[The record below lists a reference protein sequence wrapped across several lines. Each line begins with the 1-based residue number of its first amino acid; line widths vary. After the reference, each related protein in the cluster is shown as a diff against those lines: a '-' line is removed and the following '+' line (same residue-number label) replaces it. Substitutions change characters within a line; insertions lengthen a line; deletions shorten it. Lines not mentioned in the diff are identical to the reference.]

1 MTTITRYGLAGMLLV
16 VIASVLQFGLTY
28 YQGRI
33 TTLQRDVAEI
43 TAVARQQQTTLD
55 QIEVQRQAVAAIDIK
70 YTKELA
76 DAKSENERLRAD
88 IANGTKRL
96 QLNATCTKPVS
107 KATGPASVP
116 DDASPRYDAEF
127 ERNYLSLRERIGIA
141 TTQING
147 LQAYI
152 NNVCLMPRPESRNGS

>member
-1 MTTITRYGLAGMLLV
+1 MNRVTAILIAVAVALL
-16 VIASVLQFGLTY
+16 FGVTY
-28 YQGRI
+28 YQGRVA
-33 TTLQRDVAEI
+33 TLQRDVAEI
-43 TAVARQQQTTLD
+43 TAVANQQKKDLLL
-55 QIEVQRQAVAAIDIK
+55 IETQRQAVAAIDIK
-70 YTKELA
+70 HTKELA

-107 KATGPASVP
+107 KTTGPASVT

-141 TTQING
+141 TSQING

-152 NNVCLMPRPESRNGS
+152 TNVCLK